1 MSGSRSWRVQEW
13 GVATRLLITP
23 SWGTWIPLGWAGCW
37 GGLEPSLL
45 GGGSV
50 PVQACRDVTGQGRN
64 KAGTCCFSR
73 SHPCMERGR
82 PALGGLSRGGCCS
95 VGNGTTQRV
104 AGRKDPQEHWGSLRH
119 CSWQRFEDTAGRW
132 KPLPQGWGHSW
143 GWRAC
148 VPTCAA
154 QPHLSG
160 CSHAPTRG
168 CRGSQE
174 QTHSTAQ
181 TVQGGAEGTDVLRG
195 GPDDCLQVKGQPCH
209 PKTL

>member
-1 MSGSRSWRVQEW
+1 MQQW
-13 GVATRLLITP
+13 GVTTRLLITP
-23 SWGTWIPLGWAGCW
+23 RWGTWIPLGWAGCW
-37 GGLEPSLL
+37 RGLEPSLL
-45 GGGSV
+45 GWGSV

-64 KAGTCCFSR
+64 KARTCCFSR

-82 PALGGLSRGGCCS
+82 PALGGLSREGDAALWAAGPRRGWQGGRTPKS
-95 VGNGTTQRV
+95 TGAAGGIAAGSRSKTPQVGGNPFPR
-104 AGRKDPQEHWGSLRH
+104 AGVTPGDGAHV
-119 CSWQRFEDTAGRW
+119 CV
-132 KPLPQGWGHSW
+132 
-143 GWRAC
+143 C
-148 VPTCAA
+148 VPTRAA

-181 TVQGGAEGTDVLRG
+181 TVKGGAEGTDVLRG